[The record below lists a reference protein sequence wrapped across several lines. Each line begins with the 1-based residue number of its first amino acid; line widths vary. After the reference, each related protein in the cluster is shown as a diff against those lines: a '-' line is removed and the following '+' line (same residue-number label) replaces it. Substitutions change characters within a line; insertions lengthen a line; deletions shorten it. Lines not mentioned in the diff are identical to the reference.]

1 MTEEMKAIIE
11 SNEKHIIVQAKA
23 GCLPSNTKYFNGK
36 EWKFISEYEEGEL
49 VLQFNPNN
57 FKTKLVKPCRYIK
70 QTNDTGW
77 YKISLESGN
86 SIVCSGNHDILYYD
100 DNLNPLKCKPMEF
113 RKGSI
118 AVIPNTELIKER
130 ACKLDKVLSIDKIDI
145 GNTMEYCFTVN
156 SGNLV
161 VNQNGFIFTTGNC
174 GKTSTIKEY
183 IKSHPN
189 EKILYTVFSSE
200 MKKEADRSFKG
211 LKNVEVR
218 TFHSLA
224 YRWWVNKNKNTRY
237 LGLDYK
243 QMLKQFKETTQL
255 ELKNMFV
262 GYDLEYEDLKYI
274 LFYYNMYLCSDK
286 LNIDDLELLDEEHEK
301 YLQFVQMIY
310 DYHKNHYVPV
320 PHNFYLKE
328 YSLSNPVLDVDT
340 LLSDE
345 CLDGDMYVKTDKGN
359 IKIKTIH
366 KMIQNG
372 EKLKALSFN
381 HDYEVFEYKSITNSK
396 ETLDREIFEIRTEG
410 LNKLRCT
417 DNHRVLTQ
425 EGYVEVRDLIVGKH
439 QLILDNT
446 FNQKTKYKLNNDQ
459 ISMLI
464 GSYLGDGHIDKRS
477 IYPTY
482 RISFTH
488 GIKQLNYLKTK
499 SECFGID
506 NDKIKVIKSGYT
518 NRKDIFQS
526 NNSKTFILDE
536 DINLLIL
543 NRFNEKALA
552 IWFMDDGST
561 TKQENLDGSIT
572 YYSKIDLG
580 NKDEKTIETLLYILH
595 SKFGFNNLKITKY
608 KNKYSSIGFS
618 KENSKLLYSL
628 VSKYIHEDLFYK
640 IPKEYIPKECYKWNC
655 MFKNYGGNY
664 ISSINKVKTGSV
676 YDITVEDNHNFI
688 TLPSNAS
695 NKSSGMIV
703 HNCQD
708 LSDASLNI
716 LLSNL
721 DKKIIAVGDSAQSIF
736 NFMHCKNSLKV
747 LKEKYG
753 FKEYKL
759 TNSFRISDTVAEMC
773 SRLLKWFYEEDMGFR
788 GENITKVVKLDILED
803 YGEPITILS
812 RTRIGGL
819 LEVLN
824 ILDKFEDA
832 KIYYYGGL
840 EKYDLKIIE
849 NMINNKGF
857 FFIDGER
864 FHVNQLRKM
873 VKEGLDDPVIK
884 GIISRYDF
892 IMKNEDCIELLKRT
906 EVKSIDEANFC
917 VNTLHSCK
925 GSTYSIV
932 KLAEDIGGV
941 GNIKLRYRHY
951 KENNLTY
958 QAREMENQIN
968 LLYVGLSRATKY
980 LDIGKAFVKEDKIG
994 DVFELRES
1002 LK

>member
-1 MTEEMKAIIE
+1 MTEEMKAIVE

-49 VLQFNPNN
+49 VLQFDPNN
-57 FKTKLVKPCRYIK
+57 FKTKLVKPYRYIK

-86 SIVCSGNHDILYYD
+86 SIICSGNHDILYYD

-211 LKNVEVR
+211 LRNVEVR

-255 ELKNMFV
+255 ELKNMFT
-262 GYDLEYEDLKYI
+262 GYDLEYEDLKHI

-286 LNIDDLELLDEEHEK
+286 LNIDDLELLDEEHDK

-328 YSLSNPVLDVDT
+328 YSLSNPVLYIDT

-345 CLDGDMYVKTDKGN
+345 V
-359 IKIKTIH
+359 
-366 KMIQNG
+366 
-372 EKLKALSFN
+372 
-381 HDYEVFEYKSITNSK
+381 
-396 ETLDREIFEIRTEG
+396 
-410 LNKLRCT
+410 
-417 DNHRVLTQ
+417 
-425 EGYVEVRDLIVGKH
+425 
-439 QLILDNT
+439 
-446 FNQKTKYKLNNDQ
+446 
-459 ISMLI
+459 
-464 GSYLGDGHIDKRS
+464 
-477 IYPTY
+477 
-482 RISFTH
+482 
-488 GIKQLNYLKTK
+488 
-499 SECFGID
+499 
-506 NDKIKVIKSGYT
+506 
-518 NRKDIFQS
+518 
-526 NNSKTFILDE
+526 
-536 DINLLIL
+536 
-543 NRFNEKALA
+543 
-552 IWFMDDGST
+552 
-561 TKQENLDGSIT
+561 
-572 YYSKIDLG
+572 
-580 NKDEKTIETLLYILH
+580 
-595 SKFGFNNLKITKY
+595 
-608 KNKYSSIGFS
+608 
-618 KENSKLLYSL
+618 
-628 VSKYIHEDLFYK
+628 
-640 IPKEYIPKECYKWNC
+640 
-655 MFKNYGGNY
+655 
-664 ISSINKVKTGSV
+664 
-676 YDITVEDNHNFI
+676 
-688 TLPSNAS
+688 
-695 NKSSGMIV
+695 
-703 HNCQD
+703 QD
-708 LSDASLNI
+708 LTDASLNI

-759 TNSFRISDTVAEMC
+759 TNSFRISDTVAGMC

-980 LDIGKAFVKEDKIG
+980 LDISKAFVKEDKIG